1 MERKNTQLSKYY
13 IPDMHGVQCTDY
25 NFDRQTQIL
34 SQNQLAKGKKTK
46 DKMTKDK
53 MTKTKKRV

>member
-1 MERKNTQLSKYY
+1 
-13 IPDMHGVQCTDY
+13 MHGVQCTDY